1 MNRLATFVKR
11 LVRSAV
17 RRGLA
22 VPAVRRLVE
31 GELARTAR
39 AATAAPTLPPLPSFT
54 DRHGVTHPLDAT
66 LRDRLKPEWRS
77 MCDPDASTAVVPDET
92 LRWRVR
98 KAAKGVTELERVLA
112 VTAGTRLTGRIL
124 EVGCYDGSAAFEMS
138 RRAGTQVIASD
149 LARYYVVQRPGQP
162 ADEAI
167 AAEETALAVL
177 RERARGAAG
186 VPPGA
191 VTFMEDD
198 ITASTLEP
206 GSFDLIVSFEVLEH
220 VQRPRDAFAAMAR
233 LLRPGGVMYHDY
245 NPFFSS
251 IGGHSLA
258 TLDLPWGH
266 ARLDDADVE
275 RYLADIR
282 PAEAEQALRFY
293 RESLNRMTQADLR
306 SEIAAAGLEL
316 VAVIPWYQRALL
328 GEASPQVLAEMRRN
342 YPQATIDDL
351 LATFVAVVARRPV
364 SPA

>member
-1 MNRLATFVKR
+1 MALD
-11 LVRSAV
+11 VRPGRV
-17 RRGLA
+17 DGHR
-22 VPAVRRLVE
+22 
-31 GELARTAR
+31 
-39 AATAAPTLPPLPSFT
+39 
-54 DRHGVTHPLDAT
+54 
-66 LRDRLKPEWRS
+66 
-77 MCDPDASTAVVPDET
+77 PDET

-112 VTAGTRLTGRIL
+112 VTSGTGLTGKIL

-138 RRAGTQVIASD
+138 RRSGTEVVASD

-162 ADEAI
+162 ADEAV
-167 AAEETALAVL
+167 AAEETALAAL
-177 RERARGAAG
+177 RERARAAAG
-186 VPPGA
+186 VPAGA
-191 VTFMEDD
+191 VAFMEDD
-198 ITASTLEP
+198 ITASTLDP

-220 VQRPRDAFAAMAR
+220 VKRPRDAFAAMAR

-266 ARLDDADVE
+266 ARLDDADVG
-275 RYLADIR
+275 RYLAEIR

-293 RESLNRMTQADLR
+293 RQSLNRMTQADLR

-316 VAVIPWYQRALL
+316 VAVIPWYQQALL
-328 GEASPQVLAEMRRN
+328 ADASPQVLAEVQRN

-351 LATFVAVVARRPV
+351 LATFVAVVARRPD
-364 SPA
+364 SPT